1 MKERVISGVVIA
13 ALIVGAGLLGGFP
26 LAVLIMVCSMIGF
39 QELARATSVLESTQK
54 VNTLTGFALVMTAVY
69 YAGLI
74 VFQARWGAAPDQMVL
89 ASDFFTTVIIIA
101 AFLGTMSVYV
111 LTFPKF
117 RSEQVMAAFFQFCLF
132 PGPDGICVQ
141 DKNASLRH
149 FHVRAHFCLQFCLRY
164 LCAGSRYD
172 VRET

>member
-39 QELARATSVLESTQK
+39 QELARATSVLESTEK

-89 ASDFFTTVIIIA
+89 TSDFFTTVIIIA
-101 AFLGTMSVYV
+101 AFFGIMSVYA
-111 LTFPKF
+111 LTFPTF
-117 RSEQVMAAFFQFCLF
+117 SPE
-132 PGPDGICVQ
+132 
-141 DKNASLRH
+141 
-149 FHVRAHFCLQFCLRY
+149 
-164 LCAGSRYD
+164 
-172 VRET
+172 